1 MELGKHYIWYM
12 GASESGGEVY
22 ARSTKIVSVASSNR
36 FSTPLDEH
44 EQIENKKEPWKR
56 QGFEIAIIMNWSQ
69 ILGITTSR

>member
-1 MELGKHYIWYM
+1 MANLKVIGLRSRLKKQSKFFLELGKHYIWYM

-44 EQIENKKEPWKR
+44 EQIENKKEP
-56 QGFEIAIIMNWSQ
+56 
-69 ILGITTSR
+69 